1 MGTKAIFKIYENG
14 NFVLGSWVKYNGG
27 VQDHQF
33 LSCVLKS
40 ITGYEVDKK
49 HYYDQINKFITDMN
63 YGFLQSGDK
72 KKPFSTQIN
81 DDGMKECEVLF
92 WDIPMSDKK
101 LMENNV
107 WGEYIY
113 ELRYT
118 KNGLTFK
125 VIYNG
130 NTKTYKLTPDQYNNF
145 SGGNIQHILM
155 DLNKWVDEIEYGLN
169 DCNCGE
175 DEK

>member
-1 MGTKAIFKIYENG
+1 MGTKAIFKVYEDG
-14 NFVLGSWVKYNGG
+14 KFVFGSWVKYNGG
-27 VQDHQF
+27 VQDHSLVRKVMTNLRAKFSKLAFYQ
-33 LSCVLKS
+33 
-40 ITGYEVDKK
+40 T
-49 HYYDQINKFITDMN
+49 INSYVSDSNF
-63 YGFLQSGDK
+63 GFLQSGDK

-130 NTKTYKLTPDQYNNF
+130 NTKTYKLTPDQYNIF
-145 SGGNIQHILM
+145 SGGNIQAILM